1 MQPKVI
7 PAPLTIGGTP
17 LRTNPAGLV
26 SLNDLHA
33 AAKAA
38 GQADGKLEP
47 KHWGQAPRTKTSG
60 TSGKSSVSGGPG
72 RDFIDF
78 VANAQKVDAAHLY
91 ATTRGKGGGT
101 WAHWQIALA
110 YAKYLSPA
118 LHMQVNE
125 VYARFKAADVTL
137 AADIAERAS
146 PEKAEWLARRTAG
159 IVARKSLTSTL
170 ARHGV
175 QGKGYADCTN
185 AIYVNVLGAKKS
197 QVVQQRGLPAGA
209 NLRDHMDAEQLVATA
224 MSEIVARKRIVRGDA
239 QGNDRCAAECFG
251 AARSVMQLIR

>member
-1 MQPKVI
+1 MQPKVT
-7 PAPLTIGGTP
+7 PQPLTIGGTL

-38 GQADGKLEP
+38 GQADGK
-47 KHWGQAPRTKTSG
+47 ADPREWQRKDG
-60 TSGKSSVSGGPG
+60 AQ
-72 RDFIDF
+72 FIEF
-78 VANAQKVDAAHLY
+78 VAGQLNVARGHIYAA
-91 ATTRGKGGGT
+91 TRGKGGGT

-125 VYARFKAADVTL
+125 VFARFKAGDVTL

-159 IVARKSLTSTL
+159 IVARKGLTSTL

-197 QVVQQRGLPAGA
+197 QVVQQRGLPAGS

-224 MSEIVARKRIVRGDA
+224 MSEIVARKRIVRGDVH
-239 QGNDRCAAECFG
+239 GNDRCAAECFG
-251 AARSVMQLIR
+251 AARSVMQLVR

>member
-1 MQPKVI
+1 MQPKV
-7 PAPLTIGGTP
+7 PPQPLTLGGTP

-38 GQADGKLEP
+38 GQADGKSD
-47 KHWGQAPRTKTSG
+47 PREWQRKDG
-60 TSGKSSVSGGPG
+60 AQ
-72 RDFIDF
+72 FIEF
-78 VANAQKVDAAHLY
+78 VATQLNVARGHIYAA
-91 ATTRGKGGGT
+91 TRGKGGGT

-118 LHMQVNE
+118 LHMQVND
-125 VYARFKAADVTL
+125 VYARFKAGDVKL

-159 IVARKSLTSTL
+159 IVARKNLTATL
-170 ARHGV
+170 ASHGV
-175 QGKGYADCTN
+175 HGKGYADCTN

-197 QVVQQRGLPAGA
+197 AVVEQRQLPPKA

-224 MSEIVARKRIVRGDA
+224 MSEIVARKRIVRGDV
-239 QGNDRCAAECFG
+239 QGNERCASECFG
-251 AARSVMQLIR
+251 AALSVTQLMR